1 MKSVSIIAATISGNR
16 GAEAMLTTTIGE
28 IRQRYPDCR
37 FNVFSYYPQQD
48 RALNRDD
55 KVAVYSA
62 TPLVI
67 VTLLFPFSI
76 LFALFK
82 LPLLNRLLGFFP
94 APLQALNQSDV
105 LIDLAGVAFIDGREK
120 FLPYNVLTL
129 VPAFLL
135 NTPVVK
141 FSQALGPFKNPLNR
155 ILALATLKQCKQI
168 FARGEGTHQHLQSLK
183 LNNLFASP
191 VADVAFRHQPDY
203 NLSEES
209 DRQVA
214 ELSTKLK
221 AEQRPIIGICPSS
234 VLAAKHNSEE
244 ADYTES
250 LTQLCRQLLD
260 RGYALLLFPNATRKQ
275 QGEKLRNNDLPVIQ
289 RISQQLA
296 GNNGWA
302 NNLYAVD
309 FDINTNG
316 IKSLMS
322 VCRIVLV
329 SRFHAMIAA
338 LSAKQ
343 PVIVI
348 GWSHKYKE
356 VMDAFD
362 LGELVYDFKQT
373 QMAPILQSIVTIIDD
388 DREVKN
394 KLEQQLPGVIAS
406 SAQQFEYLFTHLD

>member
-37 FNVFSYYPQQD
+37 FNVFSYYPEQD
-48 RALNRDD
+48 RVLNRDD
-55 KVAVYSA
+55 KVTVYSA
-62 TPLVI
+62 TPLSI
-67 VTLLFPFSI
+67 VALLFPFSI

-94 APLQALNQSDV
+94 NALQALDQSDV

-129 VPAFLL
+129 VPAFIL

-141 FSQALGPFKNPLNR
+141 FSQALGPFDNPLNR

-168 FARGEGTHQHLQSLK
+168 FARGKGTHQHLQSLK
-183 LNNLFASP
+183 LNNLFTSP

-209 DRQVA
+209 TREVA
-214 ELSTKLK
+214 ELAEQLK
-221 AEQRPIIGICPSS
+221 TEQRPIIGICPSS

-244 ADYTES
+244 ANYTES
-250 LTQLCRQLLD
+250 LTHLCQQLLD
-260 RGYALLLFPNATRKQ
+260 RGFALLLFPNATRKQ

-289 RISQQLA
+289 RISQQLT
-296 GNNGWA
+296 A
-302 NNLYAVD
+302 NQSVVNVYSVD

-316 IKSLMS
+316 IKTLMS
-322 VCRIVLV
+322 ACRIVLV

-356 VMDAFD
+356 VMDAFE
-362 LGELVYDFKQT
+362 LGDLVYDFNQA
-373 QMAPILQSIVTIIDD
+373 QMASILQSVVTITDAD
-388 DREVKN
+388 GEVRN
-394 KLEQQLPGVIAS
+394 KLEQHLPGVIES
-406 SAQQFEYLFTHLD
+406 SVQQFEYLFTNLD

>member
-28 IRQRYPDCR
+28 IRQRYPDCQ
-37 FNVFSYYPQQD
+37 FNVFSYYPERD
-48 RALNRDD
+48 RSLNTDGR
-55 KVAVYSA
+55 VTVYSA
-62 TPLVI
+62 TPFAI
-67 VTLLFPFSI
+67 VTLLFPVAI

-82 LPLLNRLLGFFP
+82 LPLLNRLLRFFP
-94 APLQALNQSDV
+94 RPLQALDQSDV

-141 FSQALGPFKNPLNR
+141 FSQALGPFENPLNR
-155 ILALATLKQCKQI
+155 FLAIATLRQCKQI
-168 FARGEGTHQHLQSLK
+168 FARGKGTYRHLQELK
-183 LNNLFASP
+183 LNSLFASP
-191 VADVAFRHQPDY
+191 VADVAFLHRPDY
-203 NLSEES
+203 NLSEENTAK
-209 DRQVA
+209 VA
-214 ELSTKLK
+214 ELNRLLQ
-221 AEQRPIIGICPSS
+221 AEQKPIIGICPSS
-234 VLAAKHNSEE
+234 VLAAKQPTDK

-250 LTQLCRQLLD
+250 LTQLCQQLLEK
-260 RGYALLLFPNATRKQ
+260 GFAILLFPNATRQQ

-289 RISQQLA
+289 RISQQLLSEESK
-296 GNNGWA
+296 GSVYW
-302 NNLYAVD
+302 VD

-316 IKSLMS
+316 IKTVMPACK
-322 VCRIVLV
+322 VVLV

-356 VMDAFD
+356 VMDSFN
-362 LGELVYDFKQT
+362 LGELVYDFNQA
-373 QMAPILQSIVTIIDD
+373 QMKSILQAITQICDD
-388 DREVKN
+388 DQAIRE
-394 KLEQQLPGVIAS
+394 KLEQHLPNALKS
-406 SAQQFEYLFTHLD
+406 SAQQFEYLFTNLD